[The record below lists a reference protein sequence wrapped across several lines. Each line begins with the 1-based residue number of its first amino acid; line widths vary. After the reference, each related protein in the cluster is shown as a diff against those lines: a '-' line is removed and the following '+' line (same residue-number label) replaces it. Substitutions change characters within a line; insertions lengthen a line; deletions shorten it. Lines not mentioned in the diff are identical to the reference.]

1 MQKTL
6 CTAILAFT
14 LVLSLI
20 PIPAGAEGDGE
31 WQQIPTVPADCRVV
45 LSEGLELTDVR
56 AFYQGDPDA
65 RGEGNLDT
73 MHLEYTVTGPAQVRD
88 VCHADILKTE
98 PSQEKAIQAA
108 SEGIQWRAGQELP
121 PQTLPIRGSEISLF
135 APEER
140 GKTMYWV
147 LAGLDEHSALAGWA
161 VVEFTVGE
169 SEDLGEISWGGRW
182 EGDTAI
188 YWTCSADRK
197 GQTAQL
203 FLEGDISEDAPAF
216 AAVYNEAGQ
225 MLSVHLLTWPGGVT
239 ITDGK
244 TARVFWL
251 YGDVLAPRT
260 ERMQIP
266 LDKFIK

>member
-31 WQQIPTVPADCRVV
+31 WQQIPTVPADCSVV
-45 LSEGLELTDVR
+45 MSEGLELTEVR
-56 AFYQGDPDA
+56 AFYQGDPKTVE
-65 RGEGNLDT
+65 EGTLDG
-73 MHLEYTVTGPAQVRD
+73 MWLEYTVTGPARVRD
-88 VCHADILKTE
+88 VCRAAVMNGK
-98 PSQEKAIQAA
+98 PSRAEAEKAA
-108 SEGIQWRAGQELP
+108 SESTAGKEIA
-121 PQTLPIRGSEISLF
+121 PQTLPIRGIEPLAF
-135 APEER
+135 TPGEQ
-140 GKTMYWV
+140 GKTLYCV
-147 LAGLDEHSALAGWA
+147 LAGLDENSALAGWA

-225 MLSVHLLTWPGGVT
+225 MLSVHLLTRPGGVT

-251 YGDVLAPRT
+251 YGGVLAPRT

>member
-1 MQKTL
+1 MKKTWW
-6 CTAILAFT
+6 TIVLA
-14 LVLSLI
+14 LALALSLL
-20 PIPAGAEGDGE
+20 PLTAGAEESGE
-31 WQQIPTVPADCRVV
+31 WQQIPTIPADCRVV

-56 AFYQGDPDA
+56 AFYQGDPEA
-65 RGEGNLDT
+65 QGEGNLDM
-73 MHLEYTVTGPAQVRD
+73 MHLEYTVTGPAQIRD
-88 VCHADILKTE
+88 VCYAATLETK
-98 PSQEKAIQAA
+98 PSQAEAAQAA
-108 SEGIQWRAGQELP
+108 SDGIAGQEIS
-121 PQTLPIRGSEISLF
+121 PQTLPIRDSHIGLF
-135 APEER
+135 DANKR

-147 LAGLDEHSALAGWA
+147 LAGLNEDSALAGWA

-225 MLSVHLLTWPGGVT
+225 MLSVHLLTRPGGVT

-251 YGDVLAPRT
+251 YGGVLAPRT

>member
-1 MQKTL
+1 
-6 CTAILAFT
+6 
-14 LVLSLI
+14 
-20 PIPAGAEGDGE
+20 
-31 WQQIPTVPADCRVV
+31 
-45 LSEGLELTDVR
+45 
-56 AFYQGDPDA
+56 
-65 RGEGNLDT
+65 
-73 MHLEYTVTGPAQVRD
+73 
-88 VCHADILKTE
+88 
-98 PSQEKAIQAA
+98 
-108 SEGIQWRAGQELP
+108 
-121 PQTLPIRGSEISLF
+121 
-135 APEER
+135 
-140 GKTMYWV
+140 MYWV

-225 MLSVHLLTWPGGVT
+225 MLSVHLLTRPGGVT

-251 YGDVLAPRT
+251 YGGVLAPRT
-260 ERMQIP
+260 EQMQIP

>member
-1 MQKTL
+1 MKRTL
-6 CTAILAFT
+6 LT
-14 LVLSLI
+14 LVLALALALSLL
-20 PIPAGAEGDGE
+20 PLTAGAE
-31 WQQIPTVPADCRVV
+31 WQQIPTIPTDCRVV
-45 LSEGLELTDVR
+45 MSEGLELTDVC
-56 AFYQGDPDA
+56 AFYQGDPEA
-65 RGEGNLDT
+65 KGEGNLDE
-73 MHLEYTVTGPAQVRD
+73 MWLEYTVTGPAQVRD
-88 VCHADILKTE
+88 VCFAAKLETKPTSPAE
-98 PSQEKAIQAA
+98 AEKAA
-108 SEGIQWRAGQELP
+108 SDGIAGQKIS
-121 PQTLPIRGSEISLF
+121 PQALPIRGSKTALF
-135 APEER
+135 APRER

-225 MLSVHLLTWPGGVT
+225 MLSVHLLTRPGGVT

-251 YGDVLAPRT
+251 YGGVLAPRT